1 MLLGGQGY
9 PRFKI
14 NACRRVKTTVKR
26 YGRTDKITDQKSC
39 YGLIFLKIREAA
51 GSDVLDG
58 VCPITEGKPVPMRL
72 VQRHAPGRFISGLG
86 GSLSLVSCHC
96 LFSRDLTV
104 AARVINE
111 NLAEISEPT
120 PH

>member
-26 YGRTDKITDQKSC
+26 YGRTNKITDQKSC

-72 VQRHAPGRFISGLG
+72 VQRHARVDLLAVWAVLC
-86 GSLSLVSCHC
+86 LSFLVTAF
-96 LFSRDLTV
+96 LV
-104 AARVINE
+104 
-111 NLAEISEPT
+111 EI
-120 PH
+120 